1 MFKRIKQLTEMVGPI
16 GQEHAVLDFMQAEW
30 AALGAVTRRSK
41 TGNVLGRIAKPGA
54 KKLLIAAHADELCY
68 LVRSI
73 SHDGFLFLANG
84 QGWGRST
91 DLRNAFTIGS
101 RVKVLGRN
109 GIIPGVIG
117 SAVGHL
123 ASIALHDLHELTW
136 NDFWVDTGLSRAEL
150 QARGVTPGTR
160 IIWDAETVQW
170 GDKVVGKA
178 LDDRVPLAVMSE
190 MLRRVPPDKF
200 AWDVTLACTVQEEIG
215 TVGAAA
221 LAAHALASGE
231 QFDAAIILEI
241 GMAGDIPSVG
251 ELSMPLRLG
260 YGPGLI
266 HKDSLIH
273 YDYAL
278 TKALE
283 DCAAAHHIPIQHAV
297 FGSFGSDGRAFTQA
311 DIPSAMMVF
320 PARYT
325 HSPFEMGHLRDIALM
340 VDWLAAFCCGG

>member
-1 MFKRIKQLTEMVGPI
+1 
-16 GQEHAVLDFMQAEW
+16 
-30 AALGAVTRRSK
+30 
-41 TGNVLGRIAKPGA
+41 
-54 KKLLIAAHADELCY
+54 
-68 LVRSI
+68 
-73 SHDGFLFLANG
+73 
-84 QGWGRST
+84 
-91 DLRNAFTIGS
+91 
-101 RVKVLGRN
+101 
-109 GIIPGVIG
+109 
-117 SAVGHL
+117 
-123 ASIALHDLHELTW
+123 
-136 NDFWVDTGLSRAEL
+136 
-150 QARGVTPGTR
+150 
-160 IIWDAETVQW
+160 
-170 GDKVVGKA
+170 
-178 LDDRVPLAVMSE
+178 

-241 GMAGDIPSVG
+241 GMAGDIPTVG
-251 ELSMPLRLG
+251 DLSMPLQLG